1 MNQHCHTGHSRTGKV
16 ATAHRVTVG
25 HSHAVKR
32 MYMQAPRGPAQ
43 IVKVQWARIVDH
55 MHRTADSLGS
65 GSGAAANRL
74 REVYHITM
82 CAALLLAADAQ
93 LFFFVVEPPVVAALA
108 FFSSASRSPLVDIRS
123 ASSRSFFRHSESSIF
138 SVRSDP
144 IHIAISIQVA
154 VFAQAL
160 ESMCGNIAKV
170 IATGIS
176 IDFNGGILVG
186 ISERMNVAIL
196 ERGWSTKRLAA
207 LKGEALSLSQ
217 VSRQFVTTFGIKTT
231 PCAPACC
238 IQTADS
244 QTKMISILVDTCSLK
259 TIRLIFNRT
268 CT

>member
-1 MNQHCHTGHSRTGKV
+1 
-16 ATAHRVTVG
+16 
-25 HSHAVKR
+25 
-32 MYMQAPRGPAQ
+32 
-43 IVKVQWARIVDH
+43 
-55 MHRTADSLGS
+55 
-65 GSGAAANRL
+65 
-74 REVYHITM
+74 M
-82 CAALLLAADAQ
+82 CAALLMAADAQ

-138 SVRSDP
+138 SVRRDP

-186 ISERMNVAIL
+186 MSERMNAAIL

-207 LKGEALSLSQ
+207 RKGDARPSLA
-217 VSRQFVTTFGIKTT
+217 R
-231 PCAPACC
+231 
-238 IQTADS
+238 
-244 QTKMISILVDTCSLK
+244 
-259 TIRLIFNRT
+259 
-268 CT
+268 

>member
-1 MNQHCHTGHSRTGKV
+1 M
-16 ATAHRVTVG
+16 
-25 HSHAVKR
+25 
-32 MYMQAPRGPAQ
+32 
-43 IVKVQWARIVDH
+43 
-55 MHRTADSLGS
+55 
-65 GSGAAANRL
+65 
-74 REVYHITM
+74 
-82 CAALLLAADAQ
+82 AADAQ

-108 FFSSASRSPLVDIRS
+108 LFSSASRSPLVDIRS

-186 ISERMNVAIL
+186 MSERMNAAIL

-207 LKGEALSLSQ
+207 RKGDAPSRASLSAI
-217 VSRQFVTTFGIKTT
+217 RHNFREK
-231 PCAPACC
+231 
-238 IQTADS
+238 
-244 QTKMISILVDTCSLK
+244 DTCSLNLS
-259 TIRLIFNRT
+259 TVCLCLNNSLT
-268 CT
+268 HSLN